1 MREIKFRVWHK
12 KENRWL
18 DPWAEED
25 PMLCLKDFGRG
36 CEVYLY
42 DRQSKDWTNKDCQMD
57 DVAIQ
62 QYTGLKDKNGKD
74 IYEGDIIESKYMDT
88 YEIRDENDKFIRWSD
103 YDDKKEHIDHYE
115 IKWIMDTVDLH
126 SEYAELYNGFMA
138 VHTKEHRYSG
148 IGGEFKFKNCGAVGV
163 VASRLE
169 IVGNIFEGVDK

>member
-1 MREIKFRVWHK
+1 MKEIKFRAYAQADKTWHYWDVYG
-12 KENRWL
+12 EYPEGVYGGL
-18 DPWAEED
+18 SDP
-25 PMLCLKDFGRG
+25 
-36 CEVYLY
+36 
-42 DRQSKDWTNKDCQMD
+42 
-57 DVAIQ
+57 Q
-62 QYTGLKDKNGKD
+62 QYTGLKDKNGVE
-74 IYEGDIIESKYMDT
+74 IYEGDIIESKYMDI
-88 YEIRDENDKFIRWSD
+88 YEIRDKNNKFIRWSD

-163 VASRLE
+163 IASRLE